1 MDRASV
7 LLPPPPPSRG
17 WRRLSRVYYVG
28 GGSVGWRGIGT
39 RAAAPLGGKWAVCV
53 SVCLSVGLSVC
64 RSSGRSSRGNDVV
77 VNLNLPLAQ
86 QASAS
91 LLGHTASRVR
101 RAAHDSGAESLQERQ
116 KRLMTRGL
124 PKLKAIQGVK
134 QVIVVAS
141 GKGGVGKSTTAVNL
155 ALGIAANDSS
165 KTVGLLDADVYGP
178 SIPQMMNLKGNP
190 EITEKNLMRPLV
202 NFGIVCM
209 SMGFLVEDT
218 VPIIWRGLMVMS
230 AIERLIRQVDWGK
243 LDYLVIDMPPGTGDV
258 QLSIS
263 QNIPISGAVIVST
276 PQDIALLD
284 AWRGAEMFR
293 KVNVPILGIIQNMS
307 VFQCPN
313 CKHET
318 HIFGADGAKDL
329 ATKLGLAV
337 LGDIPLHINIRKTS
351 DNGQPVV
358 VSQPDSPEV
367 GFFIV

>member
-1 MDRASV
+1 
-7 LLPPPPPSRG
+7 
-17 WRRLSRVYYVG
+17 
-28 GGSVGWRGIGT
+28 
-39 RAAAPLGGKWAVCV
+39 
-53 SVCLSVGLSVC
+53 
-64 RSSGRSSRGNDVV
+64 
-77 VNLNLPLAQ
+77 
-86 QASAS
+86 
-91 LLGHTASRVR
+91 
-101 RAAHDSGAESLQERQ
+101 
-116 KRLMTRGL
+116 
-124 PKLKAIQGVK
+124 
-134 QVIVVAS
+134 
-141 GKGGVGKSTTAVNL
+141 
-155 ALGIAANDSS
+155 
-165 KTVGLLDADVYGP
+165 
-178 SIPQMMNLKGNP
+178 
-190 EITEKNLMRPLV
+190 MRPLV

-358 VSQPDSPEV
+358 VSQPDSPEANAYLSV
-367 GFFIV
+367 AAAVVKRLQNPFP